1 MEANIHRKK
10 CTQMFIAALFIIV
23 PKWKQL
29 KYSKADEWINK
40 MWYSHTIEYYS
51 AINSNEIAIT
61 CQNMD

>member
-1 MEANIHRKK
+1 MEANIHKK
-10 CTQMFIAALFIIV
+10 MCTQMFIVALFIIV

-61 CQNMD
+61 C